1 MSVVSPQVT
10 HTMIGSLPI
19 WTVTIGDQITQS
31 RDYIDDLTA
40 IGLGIMDPAS
50 AVKHVKIQDGSEIV
64 FEGDIEVREARV

>member
-31 RDYIDDLTA
+31 RDYIDVLTA

-64 FEGDIEVREARV
+64 FEGDIEVREATV